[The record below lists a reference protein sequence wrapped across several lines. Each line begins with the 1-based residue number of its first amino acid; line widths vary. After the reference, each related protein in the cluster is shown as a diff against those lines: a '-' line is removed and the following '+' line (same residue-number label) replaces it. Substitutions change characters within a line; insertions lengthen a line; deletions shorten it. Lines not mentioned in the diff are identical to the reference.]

1 MDIDE
6 RLLRPVQPEY
16 GVASLGDL
24 IPSALSALQVPSTS
38 DVLGLTESLSGINKI
53 AVLLV
58 DGLGY
63 HLYSQAAQSSPILA
77 SVWGGELGGLR
88 RLTTNF
94 PSTTPTSLTSLGT
107 GVTPGRH
114 GVLGF
119 TVNVPGTDDVLT
131 HILWGD
137 KPDPLL
143 WQPVPTCF
151 ERAAA
156 HGVAAAIVS
165 RIYPTGGLTAAAFRG
180 GDPVGSDSA
189 EETAAGVVRSL
200 NASERSIVYG
210 YYPLVDRMGHEYG
223 VDTPQWH
230 EAVAELDRLLR
241 QVCRELPRDAAL
253 LVTADH
259 GMLNIPESAKVFID
273 DHPQLRHDVRVIA
286 GEPRARY
293 IHVRPGKEEQVAR
306 TWRDTLGD
314 RVEIWTR
321 GEAITAGWFGDV
333 SEDHRDRIGDL
344 IVVCR
349 GDCAIVGVTETDGP
363 TTAALRGYHGAHSE
377 IEMAVPLW
385 LCRGGE
391 VA

>member
-6 RLLRPVQPEY
+6 RLLRAVQPEY
-16 GVASLGDL
+16 GSASISDV
-24 IPSALSALQVPSTS
+24 IPSALAALGVPSTP
-38 DVLGLTESLSGINKI
+38 DVLGLTQPLSGINKV

-63 HLYSQAAQSSPILA
+63 HLYPLAARSSPTLA
-77 SVWGGELGGLR
+77 AVWSGEFGDLR

-94 PSTTPTSLTSLGT
+94 PSTTPTSLASLGT
-107 GVTPGRH
+107 GVPPGRH

-131 HILWGD
+131 HILWGSE
-137 KPDPLL
+137 PDPLL
-143 WQPVPTCF
+143 WQPMPTCF

-156 HGVAAAIVS
+156 HGIAPAIVS
-165 RIYPTGGLTAAAFRG
+165 RIYPTSGLSSAAFRG
-180 GDPVGSDSA
+180 GELVGSDTA
-189 EETAAGVVRSL
+189 EETSAGIVRSL
-200 NASERSIVYG
+200 KAGDKSIVYG

-230 EAVAELDRLLR
+230 EAVAELEHLLR
-241 QVCRELPRDAAL
+241 QLCTQLPDDAAV

-259 GMLNIPESAKVFID
+259 GMINIPESAKVFID
-273 DHPQLRHDVRVIA
+273 DHPQLRDDVRVIA

-293 IHVRPGKEEQVAR
+293 IHVRPGKREQVAQ

-321 GEAITAGWFGDV
+321 DEAIAANWFGDV
-333 SEDHRDRIGDL
+333 SDTHADRIGDL
-344 IVVCR
+344 IAVCR

-363 TTAALRGYHGAHSE
+363 TTSALRGYHGAHSE
-377 IEMAVPLW
+377 AEMAVPLW

-391 VA
+391 MS